1 MPINRRL
8 SPIDIARFIW
18 HLPNFVRLYVRLF
31 LDRRVPL
38 LAKALPVAAIVYVI
52 SPWDFIPDYIPFLG
66 EVDDIVILI
75 LALRGFIAL
84 CPREVVREH
93 VAAIDARR

>member
-1 MPINRRL
+1 MPIYRRL

-18 HLPNFVRLYVRLF
+18 HLPNFVKLYVRLF
-31 LDRRVPL
+31 RDRRVSL
-38 LAKALPVAAIVYVI
+38 LAKGLLIAALAYVVL
-52 SPWDFIPDYIPFLG
+52 PWDFVPEYVPFLG
-66 EVDDIVILI
+66 EIDDIVVII

-93 VAAIDARR
+93 IAAIDSGH

>member
-8 SPIDIARFIW
+8 NPLDIARFIW
-18 HLPNFVRLYVRLF
+18 HLPNFVKLYVRLF
-31 LDRRVPL
+31 RDRRVSL
-38 LAKALPVAAIVYVI
+38 LAKGVVIAAFAYII
-52 SPWDFIPDYIPFLG
+52 LPWDFVPEYVPFLG
-66 EVDDIVILI
+66 QMDDIVVII

-93 VAAIDARR
+93 VAAIDAGH